1 MNRIRDILSLPSPR
15 EYYPSIY
22 DIDFQRLKRLGINT
36 LLFDYDNTLA
46 PWKSISVGKDTIALF
61 EKLLNKRF
69 KVCVVTNAPA
79 NRAGDLLDYFGGKVP
94 VFGQM
99 KKPGI
104 KKLSKV
110 LEFLHSYPQET
121 ALTGDLFFTDII
133 AGNRMKM
140 YTILVN
146 PYSHY
151 TKEVSDFIGKAAYK
165 MTRWSYLLYFYTIG
179 WFFRLSYLISP
190 QARVTKW
197 QDVDFDKYWEQGYRT
212 IIFDMDNTLARWKEK
227 DLSQDS
233 IDKMKELVAKGYQLF
248 IMSNTRHV
256 ERLRLISQK
265 VGPGMK
271 AFGKV
276 KKPFL
281 TKAKAI
287 MKRESL
293 KNSETLFIGD
303 QLFTDILTGNL
314 LKTYTIKVNPIDLDH
329 EFPVTKFLRKL
340 ERIFD
345 RKKEGRKKGEE
356 KKEQ

>member
-1 MNRIRDILSLPSPR
+1 MSRIRDILSLPSPR
-15 EYYPSIY
+15 EHYPSIY
-22 DIDFQRLKRLGINT
+22 DIDFQRLKRLGIKT

-46 PWKSISVGKDTIALF
+46 PWKSISVGKQTIELF
-61 EKLLNKRF
+61 ERLLNNRF

-79 NRAGDLLDYFGGKVP
+79 NRAGDLLDYFGGRVP
-94 VFGQM
+94 IFGQM

-110 LEFLHSYPQET
+110 LEFLHSKPEET

-165 MTRWSYLLYFYTIG
+165 MTRWSYLLYFYTVG
-179 WFFRLSYLISP
+179 WFFRLSHLIIP
-190 QARVTKW
+190 QLRVEKW
-197 QDVDFDKYWEQGYRT
+197 QDVDFDIFWEQGYRN

-227 DLSQDS
+227 NIPTDAVE
-233 IDKMKELVAKGYQLF
+233 KMKELLSNGYKLV
-248 IMSNTRHV
+248 IMSNTSHIQ
-256 ERLRLISQK
+256 RLETIRQK
-265 VGPGMK
+265 IGPGMK
-271 AFGKV
+271 AYGKLR
-276 KKPFL
+276 KPFL
-281 TKAKAI
+281 SKARAI
-287 MKRESL
+287 MKRENL
-293 KNSETLFIGD
+293 KGSETLFIGD

-314 LKTYTIKVNPIDLDH
+314 LKTYTIKVEPLDLEH

-340 ERIFD
+340 ERLFD
-345 RKKEGRKKGEE
+345 RKKSVNKKSEE
-356 KKEQ
+356 DKEL

>member
-1 MNRIRDILSLPSPR
+1 MSRIRDILSLPSPR
-15 EYYPSIY
+15 EHYPSIY
-22 DIDFQRLKRLGINT
+22 DIDFQRLKRLGIMT

-46 PWKSISVGKDTIALF
+46 PWKSINVGKQTIELF
-61 EKLLNKRF
+61 EKLLNNGF

-79 NRAGDLLDYFGGKVP
+79 DRAGNLLDYFGGKVP
-94 VFGQM
+94 IFGQM

-110 LEFLHSYPQET
+110 LEFLHAKPQET

-133 AGNRMKM
+133 AGNRLKM
-140 YTILVN
+140 HTILVN

-151 TKEVSDFIGKAAYK
+151 TKEVSNFIGKAAYK

-179 WFFRLSYLISP
+179 WFFRLTHLINP
-190 QARVTKW
+190 QLKVQKW
-197 QDVDFDKYWEQGYRT
+197 QDVDFDQFYKQGYRN
-212 IIFDMDNTLARWKEK
+212 IIFDMDNTLAKWKEK
-227 DLSQDS
+227 DLPKES
-233 IDKMKELVAKGYQLF
+233 IEYMKILITKGYHLF

-256 ERLRLISQK
+256 ARLNAIK
-265 VGPGMK
+265 HTIGTGMK
-271 AFGKV
+271 AYGKM

-281 TKAKAI
+281 SKAKAI

-314 LKTYTIKVNPIDLDH
+314 LKTYTIKVEPIDLEH
-329 EFPVTKFLRKL
+329 EFPMTKILRKL
-340 ERIFD
+340 EKLFE
-345 RKKEGRKKGEE
+345 RKKPEGNRNE
-356 KKEQ
+356 

>member
-1 MNRIRDILSLPSPR
+1 MSRIRDILSLPSPR
-15 EYYPSIY
+15 EHYPSIY

-46 PWKSISVGKDTIALF
+46 PWKSISVGKPTIELF
-61 EKLLNKRF
+61 QRLLNNQF

-79 NRAGDLLDYFGGKVP
+79 NRAGELLDHFGGRVP

-110 LEFLHSYPQET
+110 LEFLQSKPEET

-165 MTRWSYLLYFYTIG
+165 MTRWSYLFYFYTVG
-179 WFFRLSYLISP
+179 WFFRLSHLISP
-190 QARVTKW
+190 QLRVEKW
-197 QDVDFDKYWEQGYRT
+197 QDVNFERFWEQGYRN
-212 IIFDMDNTLARWKEK
+212 IIFDMDNTLARWKEEDIPEAAIEK
-227 DLSQDS
+227 L
-233 IDKMKELVAKGYQLF
+233 KELVVKGYKLF
-248 IMSNTRHV
+248 IMSNTSHIQ
-256 ERLRLISQK
+256 RLETIKKKIGS
-265 VGPGMK
+265 GMK
-271 AFGKV
+271 AYGKMR
-276 KKPFL
+276 KPFL
-281 TKAKAI
+281 SKARAI
-287 MKRESL
+287 MKREEL
-293 KNSETLFIGD
+293 KGSDTLFIGD

-314 LKTYTIKVNPIDLDH
+314 LKTYTVKVDPIDLEH
-329 EFPVTKFLRKL
+329 EFPATKFLRKL
-340 ERIFD
+340 ERLFD
-345 RKKEGRKKGEE
+345 RKKSAQKKGD
-356 KKEQ
+356 